1 MYIYLF
7 FDIWRQ
13 ICIFVKLITKSMHIS
28 ERLKKIFTLRTIIGI
43 VAGGALG
50 FSYFYFYGCEG
61 SCGIWS
67 SPYLSTGFG
76 ILFGG
81 VLLSK

>member
-1 MYIYLF
+1 MK
-7 FDIWRQ
+7 
-13 ICIFVKLITKSMHIS
+13 IFTKSMQII
-28 ERLKKIFTLRTIIGI
+28 EKLKKIFTLRTIIGI
-43 VAGGALG
+43 VLGGSLG
-50 FSYFYFYGCEG
+50 FAYYYFYGCEG